1 MFWIVL
7 AALFTIHYSLF
18 ISAQRTT
25 STQREQKRVYL
36 VHADELRYDR
46 WQNNDAQV
54 LTGNVQFEHD
64 GARLYCDSANFFESN
79 NSFEAFGNVRM
90 VQGDTLSLT
99 SDQGYYDGNQ
109 QMMEAHDN
117 VVLRHRNTTLYTEEL
132 YYDRIWNLGYFQNRG
147 RLVDEGTTLISDW
160 GEYHTDSKMAI
171 FYYDVDMTDT
181 QFHLTTDSLYYDT
194 SLKLAHIVG
203 PSNIV
208 SGQSHI
214 YSELG
219 FYNSNTEE
227 SELLNRSRLDNKGR
241 TLVGDSLWHNA
252 KTGISKAYYHVVYDD
267 SINRNR
273 LLCDYGYYDDNL
285 GYAMC
290 TDSAVV
296 IDYSQPDTL
305 YMHGDTIK
313 VFTYNQDT
321 DSVFRVV
328 HIYNKVRA
336 YRFDMQAVSDSLVYS
351 TRDSCLTLYR
361 DPIVWN
367 TNQQLVGEVIEVFMR
382 DSVIDHAHVINQAF
396 SIEQLPKD
404 DCFNQVSSHEMFAYF
419 IDGHIHEAQAKDN
432 VLTVY
437 YPEDRAD
444 SSYVGLIYMETQQLR
459 MFMEKGKLSS
469 IWAPKSEG
477 IMYPMS
483 QIPPN
488 RRHLDGFAWFDYVR
502 PLSKEDIFDWRP
514 KKSGTE
520 LVPQRPRTP
529 SHNSPVSQQSASSQ
543 SVPPALSD
551 SLTVP
556 AGLPAGLPINP

>member
-1 MFWIVL
+1 MP
-7 AALFTIHYSLF
+7 LF
-18 ISAQRTT
+18 IVGVCIC
-25 STQREQKRVYL
+25 TQAGPAISQLSNPEKRVYL
-36 VHADELRYDR
+36 IHADELRYDR

-64 GARLYCDSANFFESN
+64 GARLYCDSANFFEST

-109 QMMEAHDN
+109 QMMEARDN
-117 VVLRHRNTTLYTEEL
+117 VVLRHRNTTLYTDEL
-132 YYDRIWNLGYFQNRG
+132 FYDRIWNLGYFQNRG
-147 RLVDEGTTLISDW
+147 RLVDNGTTLVSDW
-160 GEYHTDSKMAI
+160 GEYHTDTKMAI
-171 FYYDVDMTDT
+171 FYYDVDMTDR

-194 SLKLAHIVG
+194 RLKRAHIVG
-203 PSNIV
+203 PSDIV
-208 SGQSHI
+208 SGDSHI

-273 LLCDYGYYDDNL
+273 LLCDYGYYDDSL

-313 VFTYNQDT
+313 VFTYNQDP
-321 DSVFRVV
+321 DSVYRVV
-328 HIYNKVRA
+328 HLYNKVRA
-336 YRFDMQAVSDSLVYS
+336 YRRDMQAVSDSLVYS
-351 TRDSCLTLYR
+351 TLDSCLTLYR

-367 TNQQLVGEVIEVFMR
+367 MNQQLVGEQIEVFMR
-382 DSVIDHAHVINQAF
+382 DSVIDHAHVINKAF

-404 DCFNQVSSHEMFAYF
+404 GCFNQVSSREMFAYF
-419 IDGHIHEAQAKDN
+419 IEGHIHEAQAKDN

-437 YPEDRAD
+437 YPEDKAD

-459 MFMEKGKLSS
+459 MFLEQGKLSS

-477 IMYPMS
+477 VMYPMS

-488 RRHLDGFAWFDYVR
+488 RRHLEGFAWYDYVR
-502 PLSKEDIFDWRP
+502 PLSKDDIFEWRP
-514 KKSGTE
+514 K
-520 LVPQRPRTP
+520 R
-529 SHNSPVSQQSASSQ
+529 SQ
-543 SVPPALSD
+543 PAQG
-551 SLTVP
+551 
-556 AGLPAGLPINP
+556 GLPAVDSVHGGLPAVDSVHGGLPAVAP